1 MKTQNIEGALFGS
14 GPCYFK
20 QPGLGGTKPAVV
32 SHTLKNHVKKTK
44 NSNQTAGLTMCTFL
58 WPDTRTLQN
67 KVASLHRQGE
77 EEKACM
83 SRRYLQLVSVCTG
96 EIRRRGLVCLHV
108 LAGTQLHFFTCCI
121 HNDRQCLGNACA
133 WKAFSLPFAEKAFLL
148 SLEKRALLIHPE
160 NNFSATRPHI
170 NKHGPTSTST
180 QSTFPVPLSQSAG
193 RAARQ
198 RKICRNKGQ
207 VCHFLTPPSPPPLV
221 RGRIIR
227 KCES

>member
-1 MKTQNIEGALFGS
+1 MARYQNAA
-14 GPCYFK
+14 K
-20 QPGLGGTKPAVV
+20 QGCITSQAGGRRKNMHEPQVPA
-32 SHTLKNHVKKTK
+32 
-44 NSNQTAGLTMCTFL
+44 
-58 WPDTRTLQN
+58 
-67 KVASLHRQGE
+67 
-77 EEKACM
+77 AC
-83 SRRYLQLVSVCTG
+83 
-96 EIRRRGLVCLHV
+96 ICLHWRDKEAWACL
-108 LAGTQLHFFTCCI
+108 LARSCRYSAAFFTCCI

>member
-1 MKTQNIEGALFGS
+1 MARYQNAA
-14 GPCYFK
+14 K
-20 QPGLGGTKPAVV
+20 QGCITSQAGGRRKKNNMHEPQVPA
-32 SHTLKNHVKKTK
+32 
-44 NSNQTAGLTMCTFL
+44 
-58 WPDTRTLQN
+58 
-67 KVASLHRQGE
+67 
-77 EEKACM
+77 AC
-83 SRRYLQLVSVCTG
+83 
-96 EIRRRGLVCLHV
+96 ICLHWRDKEAWACL
-108 LAGTQLHFFTCCI
+108 LARSCRCSAAFLHVAFTMVI
-121 HNDRQCLGNACA
+121 RQCLGNACA
-133 WKAFSLPFAEKAFLL
+133 WEAFSLPFAEKASLL

-170 NKHGPTSTST
+170 NKHGPTSAST

-207 VCHFLTPPSPPPLV
+207 VCHFLTPPSIPPPLV